1 VEVERPF
8 LLITLAVLLA
18 RLVLFGVGDTS
29 LSIADT
35 SVPGNEVASSEASNS
50 SATAGIRT
58 TMTGVV
64 DE

>member
-1 VEVERPF
+1 MRPF
-8 LLITLAVLLA
+8 SISILAIILA
-18 RLVLFGVGDTS
+18 RIVLFGVGDTS

-35 SVPGNEVASSEASNS
+35 SVPENEVASSEASNS

-64 DE
+64 DW